1 MQHPSSAGS
10 PLPPGLAAP
19 SVSPQVW
26 LCHHAEVAQQGDSGE
41 AVGAALDQELPVWG
55 AVEEDAP
62 QLLLSP
68 SQGAVGATSC
78 TGLPSQ
84 RFWDKGVAAPLP
96 HAGKAAAAHPWLSCA
111 GKQS

>member
-1 MQHPSSAGS
+1 MQHPSSAAS
-10 PLPPGLAAP
+10 ALSPGLAAP
-19 SVSPQVW
+19 SMSPQVW
-26 LCHHAEVAQQGDSGE
+26 LCHHAEVTQQGDSSE

-68 SQGAVGATSC
+68 SWGGVRARSC

-84 RFWDKGVAAPLP
+84 RFWDKGMAAPLP
-96 HAGKAAAAHPWLSCA
+96 HAGKAAAGYPWLSCA

>member
-10 PLPPGLAAP
+10 PLPPRLAAP

-68 SQGAVGATSC
+68 SQVQWG
-78 TGLPSQ
+78 P
-84 RFWDKGVAAPLP
+84 RAARGSL
-96 HAGKAAAAHPWLSCA
+96 HRGFGTREWQLLSLMLEKLLLLIL
-111 GKQS
+111 G